1 MVKRDANNT
10 EKDIPQKS
18 LIEAFIENVKN
29 NPDAT
34 AIFYDGEKK
43 LTYRETAERAK
54 QIAYALRTAG
64 VKTGDKVAISLKNG
78 KDMICSVLG
87 VLWCGGAYVP
97 VNPAQPVERR
107 IKIYEQADIKYCVTY
122 SGSLASEAES
132 CRNIFA
138 DGIGEDAE
146 KLENPYIA
154 APQETAYIIFT
165 SGSTGVPKGV
175 EIAHGSAWNTIADV
189 LERFEITE
197 KDTAMGVSALD
208 FDLSVFD
215 IFGMLSAGGS
225 LVVLNDEVKREPAEW
240 LKLMEYAKVSVW
252 NSVPALLEMLLVSLK
267 SDEILENL
275 KTVLISGDKIRPA
288 LYSLFKEHT
297 DNGRFI
303 ALGGA
308 TEASIWSNFYEVTFI
323 SDEWDMIPYGKP
335 LSNQKFRV
343 VTENGDAEDN
353 VTGELWIG
361 GKGLAK
367 GYVSA
372 PELTEKAFVTDEG
385 ERWYKTGDT
394 GYYIPDGNIIFV
406 GRIDNQV
413 KINGFR
419 IELGEIESRL
429 AEVGNA
435 NQAVA
440 IVKSDDAKKTLVGA
454 IETVDAL
461 DYCEIEEV
469 EAIVAD
475 PQDDN
480 DCAVANFIQKVIY
493 RNGKEFF
500 NKSDLSAENAK
511 IVSLWEKFL
520 DGRTE
525 PFETKNNTVE
535 KLLDGKVEKMRD
547 ILSGELSPVALLDDE
562 MLAPAKLMITP
573 AIKEIARGFSGSI
586 REQATGKDRFTI
598 ALLFGR
604 YGDVYREL
612 LEQLKDIA
620 DRITVVYFESSNAI
634 LKGAEQ
640 NYKEY
645 GFEFKYVKTD
655 YNCLSAEFA
664 GIADAVVAI
673 NGMHLF
679 RNLTYG
685 LSWVKLLVANG
696 GRIYMA
702 EPEKLASI
710 GLISAGVIESGFIE
724 YENSRQ
730 NGSMV
735 SRESWVKE
743 YNNIGFDKIET
754 DKTDEGICT
763 YIAYSSKGK
772 AFMNE
777 EKLSEYCSGKLVS
790 YMIPEKFIYA
800 VKFPLTANGKIA
812 RNVISEWFSVE
823 KSRNGT
829 LPQTETEKQIA
840 EIWSEIFSGSQV
852 FVEDNFFEIGG
863 DSLLATRMLNSLRNC
878 FGVSI
883 SMREIFDNAVLKEIA
898 SMIDEKIGDSDI
910 EEGEL

>member
-10 EKDIPQKS
+10 EKNIPQKS

-43 LTYRETAERAK
+43 LTYRETAERVK
-54 QIAYALRTAG
+54 QIAYALKSAG
-64 VKTGDKVAISLKNG
+64 VKTGDRIAVSLKNG
-78 KDMICSVLG
+78 KDMICAVLG

-97 VNPAQPVERR
+97 VNPAQPIERR
-107 IKIYEQADIKYCVTY
+107 TKIYEQADIKYCVTY
-122 SGSLASEAES
+122 SGSLASEMGNCKNVFTDKIDENAE
-132 CRNIFA
+132 R
-138 DGIGEDAE
+138 
-146 KLENPYIA
+146 LENPYIA
-154 APQETAYIIFT
+154 DPQETAYIIFT

-175 EIAHGSAWNTIADV
+175 EIAHGSAWNTIADI
-189 LERFEITE
+189 LDRFEITE

-225 LVVLNDEVKREPAEW
+225 LVVLNDEVKREPSEW

-275 KTVLISGDKIRPA
+275 RIVLISGDKIRPS
-288 LYSLFKEHT
+288 LYPLFKSHT
-297 DNGRFI
+297 NNGRFI

-323 SDEWDMIPYGKP
+323 SDDWDMIPYGKP
-335 LSNQKFRV
+335 LSNQKFRIV
-343 VTENGDAEDN
+343 NNDGDTEDN
-353 VTGELWIG
+353 VIGELWIG

-372 PELTEKAFVTDEG
+372 PELTQKAFITDEG

-394 GYYIPDGNIIFV
+394 GYYISDGNIIFV

-429 AEVGNA
+429 AEIESA

-454 IETVDAL
+454 IETDDAL
-461 DYCEIEEV
+461 NYCEIEEV
-469 EAIVAD
+469 EPITAD
-475 PQDDN
+475 PKNEN
-480 DCAVANFIQKVIY
+480 DCAVANFIQKVLFE
-493 RNGKEFF
+493 NGKKFF
-500 NKSDLSAENAK
+500 NKSDLTTENAK
-511 IVSLWEKFL
+511 IISLWEKFL
-520 DGRTE
+520 NGRTE
-525 PFETKNNTVE
+525 PFETRNSTIE
-535 KLLDGKVEKMRD
+535 KLLDGKIQKMRD
-547 ILSGELSPVALLDDE
+547 ILCGEQSPIALLDDE

-573 AIKEIARGFSGSI
+573 AIKEIARGFAEKI
-586 REQATGKDRFTI
+586 KEQVTGKDKFTV

-604 YGDVYREL
+604 YGDVYKEL
-612 LEQLKDIA
+612 LGQLKDVA
-620 DRITVVYFESSNAI
+620 DKVTILYFESSNAI

-640 NYKEY
+640 NFKEY

-664 GIADAVVAI
+664 GAADAVVAI

-685 LSWVKLLVANG
+685 LSWVKLLVSDS

-702 EPEKLASI
+702 EPERLASI

-735 SRESWVKE
+735 SRESWIKE
-743 YNNIGFDKIET
+743 YNNLGFDKVET
-754 DKTDEGICT
+754 SLADEGICT
-763 YIAYSSKGK
+763 FVAYSSNGK
-772 AFMNE
+772 SFMNE
-777 EKLSEYCSGKLVS
+777 EQLAEYCSEKLVS
-790 YMIPEKFIYA
+790 YMIPEKFSYA

-812 RNVISEWFSVE
+812 RNIISEWFSIE

-840 EIWSEIFSGSQV
+840 EIWTEIFSGSQV
-852 FVEDNFFEIGG
+852 FIEDNFFEIGG

-898 SMIDEKIGDSDI
+898 SIIDEKIGDSDI